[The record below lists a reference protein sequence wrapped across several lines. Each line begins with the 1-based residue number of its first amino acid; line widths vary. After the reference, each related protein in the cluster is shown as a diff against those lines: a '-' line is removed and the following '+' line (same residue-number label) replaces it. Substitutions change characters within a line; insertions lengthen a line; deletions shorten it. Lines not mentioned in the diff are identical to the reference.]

1 MQLFDHKKNV
11 LFLRF
16 VALSICAAFLYS
28 SFCWLVLSTVSFFE
42 TGLVALSVFYVY
54 SHLSKNM
61 NSTESKTVLLA
72 LKKIKH
78 VFFPKSVFDFLLLT
92 FILSLLFFYI
102 QNPLYWLL
110 LFLVISLY
118 SVSIPFLKIR
128 ESPIGKP
135 LFISLAW
142 TFILLEPLFRIK
154 NNDIQV
160 ELICLALIH
169 FIYFF
174 ILSVIDDMRD
184 FSFSEK
190 GFKSLPIKYGLDTA
204 RKGLLFLLIVF
215 YIMGLFFKPIEN
227 LWFFVFDFSLF
238 AMLLMFLFYVKRITF
253 TRIWL
258 IELHLG
264 FLGLEYFIIA

>member
-1 MQLFDHKKNV
+1 MQLFDFKKNV
-11 LFLRF
+11 LIIRF
-16 VALSICAAFLYS
+16 VALSLCAACLYS
-28 SFCWLVLSTVSFFE
+28 SFCWLVLSTIPFFE

-78 VFFPKSVFDFLLLT
+78 VFFPKSVFNFALLTCILFLL
-92 FILSLLFFYI
+92 FCV
-102 QNPLYWLL
+102 QNPLYWFL
-110 LFLVISLY
+110 LFLLISLY
-118 SVSIPFLKIR
+118 GVSLPFLKIR
-128 ESPIGKP
+128 KSPLGKP

-142 TFILLEPLFRIK
+142 TFILLEPLFRVK
-154 NNDIQV
+154 NNEIQV
-160 ELICLALIH
+160 ELISLTLIH

-184 FSFSEK
+184 FSFMEK
-190 GFKSLPIKYGLDTA
+190 GFRSLPIKYGLENS
-204 RKGLLFLLIVF
+204 RKGLFFLLIVF
-215 YIMGLFFKPIEN
+215 YIMGLIFKPIEN

-238 AMLLMFLFYVKRITF
+238 AMLLMFLFYVKRIPF
-253 TRIWL
+253 KRIWL